1 MSTLKVEIKC
11 LYFTMFFTGWY
22 LILRF
27 VWNNFS
33 TKISKSGH
41 SVLAKNRKILQH
53 EKKSHVCAAIG
64 QFGHI
69 TVSQD

>member
-1 MSTLKVEIKC
+1 MAISKIEIKC
-11 LYFTMFFTGWY
+11 LYLFGFITDWY
-22 LILRF
+22 INLRF
-27 VWNNFS
+27 VWNDFS
-33 TKISKSGH
+33 AKISKSDH